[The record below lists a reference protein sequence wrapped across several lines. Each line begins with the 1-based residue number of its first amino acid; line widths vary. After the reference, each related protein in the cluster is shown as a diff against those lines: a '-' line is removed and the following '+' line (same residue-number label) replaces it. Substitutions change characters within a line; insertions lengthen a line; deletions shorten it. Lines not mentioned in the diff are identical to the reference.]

1 VLERQGRHGEAK
13 SALAEAVRRGG
24 ATDPRVQT
32 SVGVVSL
39 TGGDLAAADAEL
51 TAARALFGTRPPTA
65 AWFHYMGLT
74 AALRGDSAR
83 AADILSEG
91 VAAHPRAAALL
102 NNLAAVLERRG
113 MIDDARAAAERGIL
127 EDASIAQLHKNLGD
141 LLYRTG
147 RYDDALEAY
156 QRATRSTPDL
166 GADVYLKLG
175 NIRLR
180 RQERDEAVRC
190 WERAL
195 ELDPHNEIVRTNL
208 ESVKQVS

>member
-1 VLERQGRHGEAK
+1 
-13 SALAEAVRRGG
+13 
-24 ATDPRVQT
+24 
-32 SVGVVSL
+32 
-39 TGGDLAAADAEL
+39 
-51 TAARALFGTRPPTA
+51 
-65 AWFHYMGLT
+65 
-74 AALRGDSAR
+74 
-83 AADILSEG
+83 
-91 VAAHPRAAALL
+91 
-102 NNLAAVLERRG
+102 